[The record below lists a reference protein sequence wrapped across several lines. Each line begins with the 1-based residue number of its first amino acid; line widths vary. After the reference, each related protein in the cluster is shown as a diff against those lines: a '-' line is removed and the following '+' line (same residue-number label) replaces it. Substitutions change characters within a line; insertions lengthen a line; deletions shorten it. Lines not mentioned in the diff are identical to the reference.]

1 VEDEMRSRKL
11 ALCSFTVTGA
21 LFLVSCSSSQAP
33 SNAANAP
40 QTSDTQQSAK
50 DAYVYGFPM
59 VVNYQTMYKQAI
71 DTADKDYRAP
81 FNQLARSKGVATADD
96 TFVVTPN
103 SDTPYSFLWMDL
115 RAEPIVITMPKI
127 EKNRYY
133 TAQLVDLY
141 TFNFAYFGSRTYGN
155 DGGTYL
161 VAGPGWKGD
170 KPKGVNEVIHC
181 ETEFAYVLF
190 RTQLFNSGDL
200 PNVFKIQDG
209 YRAVPLSTFLGGP
222 APPAAPGVAWIKPEA
237 DMTTTP
243 AIFRYVDFLLQFCP
257 PNPVEKPLLARFAK
271 LDIGAGA
278 TFDLAKFSAAD
289 QKAINDGIAAA
300 QQDLTGVMQKI
311 NTDQISSAEMFGTR
325 DALAGNYL
333 YRYAGAKLGLYGNS
347 AADAVYLGYFVD
359 GNGKQLNAAESNY
372 TLHFAK
378 GTLPDAKA
386 FWSLT
391 MYDGKSQLLVANPIH
406 RYLLNSTMVKSF
418 KWDADDGLTLY
429 IQKNSPGAALQP
441 NWLPAPDGPF
451 YGVLRVYVPGKEV
464 QDGRWKKPPMQP
476 TAVH

>member
-1 VEDEMRSRKL
+1 MRSRRI
-11 ALCSFTVTGA
+11 ALCSLTLSAA

-33 SNAANAP
+33 SSAGSAP
-40 QTSDTQQSAK
+40 QPSDTVQIAK
-50 DAYVYGFPM
+50 DAYIYGFPM
-59 VVNYQTMYKQAI
+59 VANYQTMYKQAV
-71 DTADKDYRAP
+71 DASDKDYRAP
-81 FNQLARSKGVATADD
+81 FNQLARSTGVATPDD
-96 TFVVTPN
+96 KFVVTPN
-103 SDTPYSFLWMDL
+103 SDTPYSFLWLDL
-115 RAEPIVITMPKI
+115 RAEPIVIIMPKI

-141 TFNFAYFGSRTYGN
+141 TFNFAYLGSRTYGN

-161 VAGPGWKGD
+161 VAGPAWTGD

-181 ETEFAYVLF
+181 ETQFAYVLF
-190 RTQLFNSGDL
+190 RTQLFNAADL
-200 PNVFKIQDG
+200 ANVKKIQDG
-209 YRAVPLSTFLGGP
+209 YKAVPLSKFMGQP
-222 APPAAPGVAWIKPEA
+222 APPVAPAVDWIKPEA

-243 AIFRYVDFLLQFCP
+243 AIFRFVNFLLQFCP
-257 PNPVEKPLLARFAK
+257 PNAVEKPLLARFAK
-271 LDIGAGA
+271 LNIGAGD

-300 QQDLTGVMQKI
+300 QQDMAGVMQKI

-347 AADAVYLGYFVD
+347 GADAVYLGYFVD
-359 GNGKQLNAAESNY
+359 GNGKQLNASESNY

-378 GTLPDAKA
+378 GALPDAKA

-391 MYDGKSQLLVANPIH
+391 MYDGKSQLLVANNIH
-406 RYLLNSTMVKSF
+406 RYLLNSTMLNSF
-418 KWDADDGLTLY
+418 KWDADGGLTLY
-429 IQKNSPGAALQP
+429 IQKNSPGATWQP

-451 YGVLRVYVPGKEV
+451 YGVLRVYVPGKDV
-464 QDGRWKKPPMQP
+464 QDGTWKKPPMQP
-476 TAVH
+476 TAVHIQ